1 MKRWIFT
8 SRSCPALTH
17 IKHTEDKETQEKKKQ
32 TSTLE
37 QRNHHLDNTG
47 ENQTSAKQLC
57 YGLVHII
64 SPPKLFSFLALDHEA
79 PDCEECVVCYSDVA
93 NYCLS
98 CGHKCVCTSCAI
110 RVHKMFGTCPLCR
123 QSLYSL
129 LNFKWIFLFWVIL
142 ITCIGLRMLRCS
154 KYIM

>member
-1 MKRWIFT
+1 MWSVYIGSKRKRWIFT

-32 TSTLE
+32 MSMLE
-37 QRNHHLDNTG
+37 QRNLRNHHLDNTG
-47 ENQTSAKQLC
+47 ENQTSARQLC

-98 CGHKCVCTSCAI
+98 CGHKCVCTPCAM
-110 RVHKMFGTCPLCR
+110 RVHMTFGTCPLCR
-123 QSLYSL
+123 QPLGSFH
-129 LNFKWIFLFWVIL
+129 LNDHYLSSQFK
-142 ITCIGLRMLRCS
+142 
-154 KYIM
+154 